1 MVWILF
7 GWEQLYKFPQLQISW
22 KWAGRNPSGWY
33 FVLQLYFAV
42 FCWFDFNT
50 TVYLWVMKNPFQLSL
65 LCSHHW
71 LLCSRPLV
79 TAAMRGDSVSEGRCS
94 DTLLSICLSHLSSFC
109 NSTMSSSSLRLLFP
123 NSLECLSQCSF
134 LPVLLRPCCLI
145 SSSFSTRSHQVVLFP
160 I

>member
-79 TAAMRGDSVSEGRCS
+79 TAAMRGASVSEGRCS

-109 NSTMSSSSLRLLFP
+109 NSTMSSSSLHTQALV
-123 NSLECLSQCSF
+123 SQLTSMF
-134 LPVLLRPCCLI
+134 KPVLL
-145 SSSFSTRSHQVVLFP
+145 SSCSLTAMLSHFVLL
-160 I
+160 